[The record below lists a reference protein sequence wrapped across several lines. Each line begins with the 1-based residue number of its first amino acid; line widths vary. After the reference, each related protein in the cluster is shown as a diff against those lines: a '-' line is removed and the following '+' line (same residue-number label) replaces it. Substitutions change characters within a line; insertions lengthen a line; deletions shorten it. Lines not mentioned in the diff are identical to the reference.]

1 MSDLFIYTFLMA
13 TASIYYGVHILTA
26 SASGAVKRGV
36 HGGIAKYEKVVSLK
50 RFPKFVKSVLYIL

>member
-1 MSDLFIYTFLMA
+1 MSDLFIYAFLMA
-13 TASIYYGVHILTA
+13 TASHYYGVHIRTD
-26 SASGAVKRGV
+26 SGAVKRGV